1 MLPGF
6 VAGRCAVEADS
17 ALKEAIRTEEAARR
31 CAVLW
36 FAEIMERRLYRELG
50 FSSMPAY
57 ARQALGFSETRTG
70 DFMRLARKLDQL
82 PAVKAALPEI
92 GYTKA
97 REIVAVAS
105 ARTQERWVA
114 EAKASSRRELVKK
127 VKRVK
132 ARAKRPAAEL
142 FDAAPAP
149 VEEVPVRVSVEFT
162 PEQFARWEALLE
174 KLRKQGVTGDR
185 AELLLD
191 ALAGKLEE
199 ATSNNTSASAET
211 APRGA
216 VPPVQVHVH
225 RCPDCGKAEA
235 AGRPLGRADTARLEC
250 DAAISTPGKRN
261 TTTIPPRTR
270 REVLARDRHT
280 CRAPG
285 CRHDRFLEV
294 HHVAPRRNG
303 GTNDPANLVTLC
315 SACHRLWHERGAPPQ
330 AGGAP

>member
-1 MLPGF
+1 
-6 VAGRCAVEADS
+6 
-17 ALKEAIRTEEAARR
+17 
-31 CAVLW
+31 
-36 FAEIMERRLYRELG
+36 
-50 FSSMPAY
+50 MPAY

-97 REIVAVAS
+97 REIVTVAS
-105 ARTQERWVA
+105 PRTQERWVA
-114 EAKASSRRELVKK
+114 EAKSSSRRELVKK

-132 ARAKRPAAEL
+132 KKARKPAAEL
-142 FDAAPAP
+142 FEPAPAP

-185 AELLLD
+185 ADLLLD

-199 ATSNNTSASAET
+199 VSSAKAGASAET

-225 RCPDCGKAEA
+225 RCPDCGKAETG
-235 AGRPLGRADTARLEC
+235 GRRLGRADTERIAC
-250 DAAISTPGKRN
+250 DAAVSTPGKRN

-270 REVLARDRHT
+270 REVLARDRHR

-285 CRHDRFLEV
+285 CHRTRFLEV
-294 HHVAPRRNG
+294 HHATPRRHG
-303 GTNDPANLVTLC
+303 GANDTATLITLC
-315 SACHRLWHERGAPPQ
+315 SACHRLWHERGAAPSVSVPP
-330 AGGAP
+330 